1 MRGKGLSSRELLPL
15 VGLACS
21 AFIFNTS
28 EFIPVGL
35 LTDIAASFSLTEAQ
49 AGMMISVYA
58 WAVMALSV
66 PLMVI
71 GSRMAMKPLL
81 LVLLAL
87 FTAGQAGSAAAPTFE
102 LLVAS
107 RLLVAAA
114 HAVFW
119 SIASPVAT
127 RVVSGGNASLAM
139 GVVATG
145 SSVAMVLGLPLGR
158 AVGLAVGWRMTF
170 GCMAAVSLAAL
181 VYLALL
187 LPSMEKGEPFRVR
200 ELPGLLRNP
209 VLVGMYAVTV
219 CFACGYYTGYSYIEP
234 FLQQVAGMGDQLIT
248 VVLTVYGLAGIFG
261 SVMFSRFYDTRR
273 YGFIGFSI
281 LGLACALALMRLT
294 AAGPAVAFVMVVVW
308 GICGTVFNVA
318 FQAEVIRYAPAEAA
332 TVAMSIFSGLFNLG
346 IGCGSALGG
355 AVVEG
360 ASIAVVGF
368 VGAAIALAGFLLFV
382 LQLSRSMRAAD
393 KRRAQAGSGA

>member
-1 MRGKGLSSRELLPL
+1 MSRGLTVREALPL

-35 LTDIAASFSLTEAQ
+35 LTDIAATFALSEAQ

-58 WAVMALSV
+58 WAVMVLSV
-66 PLMVI
+66 PLMVL

-81 LVLLAL
+81 LTLLAL
-87 FTAGQAGSAAAPTFE
+87 FTAGQAGSAVAPTFE

-139 GVVATG
+139 GMVATG

-158 AVGLAVGWRMTF
+158 AVGLVLGWRMTF
-170 GCMAAVSLAAL
+170 GCMAVVSLAAL

-187 LPSMEKGEPFRVR
+187 LPPMEKGEPFRVR

-209 VLVGMYAVTV
+209 VLIGMYVVTV

-234 FLQQVAGMGDQLIT
+234 FLQQVAGMGDALIT
-248 VVLTVYGLAGIFG
+248 VVLTVYGMAGIFG
-261 SVMFSRFYDTRR
+261 SVMFSRFYDMRR

-281 LGLACALALMRLT
+281 LGLALALALMRFT
-294 AAGPAVAFVMVVVW
+294 AAGAAVAFAMVVVW

-318 FQAEVIRYAPAEAA
+318 FQAEVIRYSPADAS

-355 AVVEG
+355 AVVEEV
-360 ASIAVVGF
+360 SIAVVGF
-368 VGAAIALAGFLLFV
+368 VGAAVAAVGFLLFAFW
-382 LQLSRSMRAAD
+382 LSRSMRAAD
-393 KRRAQAGSGA
+393 KPAS